1 MKTAQLKENK
11 DVLDK
16 VTGNVK
22 LTCKVT
28 IPPLEMVT
36 ISGVTH
42 INTHS
47 KIVNIVTK
55 PREDIDEYTVPSYS
69 YMRPGSK

>member
-22 LTCKVT
+22 LTRKVI
-28 IPPLEMVT
+28 IPPLETVT

-42 INTHS
+42 AS
-47 KIVNIVTK
+47 
-55 PREDIDEYTVPSYS
+55 
-69 YMRPGSK
+69 

>member
-22 LTCKVT
+22 LTRKVT
-28 IPPLEMVT
+28 IPLLETVT

-42 INTHS
+42 VNAHRKKSKHS
-47 KIVNIVTK
+47 NQTK
-55 PREDIDEYTVPSYS
+55 RRY
-69 YMRPGSK
+69 

>member
-22 LTCKVT
+22 LTRKVT
-28 IPPLEMVT
+28 IPPFETLT
-36 ISGVTH
+36 LSGVTH
-42 INTHS
+42 VNVHS
-47 KIVNIVTK
+47 KRVNIVT
-55 PREDIDEYTVPSYS
+55 EQ
-69 YMRPGSK
+69 

>member
-22 LTCKVT
+22 LTRKVT
-28 IPPLEMVT
+28 IPPLETVS

-42 INTHS
+42 VNAHS
-47 KIVNIVTK
+47 K
-55 PREDIDEYTVPSYS
+55 
-69 YMRPGSK
+69 

>member
-22 LTCKVT
+22 LTRKAT
-28 IPPLEMVT
+28 ISPLEMVT

-42 INTHS
+42 INAHS
-47 KIVNIVTK
+47 KRVNIVTE
-55 PREDIDEYTVPSYS
+55 PREDVDEYTVPSYS
-69 YMRPGSK
+69 YMRQGSK